1 MRFQPLL
8 REPYR
13 ICAEDYT
20 LGEGTA
26 GAKRIARGTRVLPIT
41 RSAMLDPRH
50 VERPRAFDPDRPA
63 HHFMLFGHGLHRC
76 IGAAIAEA
84 QITHT
89 FKPLL
94 QQRNLRRAAGAS
106 GKLSRSGPFPR
117 HLHVEFERDDQP
129 RADRAPEAEVA

>member
-1 MRFQPLL
+1 MRFKPLL
-8 REPYR
+8 REPFR
-13 ICAEDYT
+13 ICTEDYT
-20 LGEGTA
+20 LGEGGA
-26 GAKRIARGTRVLPIT
+26 HAKRIKRGTRVLPVT
-41 RSAMLDPRH
+41 RSAMFDPRH
-50 VERPRAFDPDRPA
+50 VQRPRAFDPDRPP

-94 QQRNLRRAAGAS
+94 QQRNLRREGGER

-117 HLHVEFERDDQP
+117 RLYVQFEASVE
-129 RADRAPEAEVA
+129 EA